1 MSDESA
7 RLAFKTHFYA
17 WEKEKLV
24 VEVVVENNNSGPLS
38 MCGSVTFPSALLPF
52 SNPWEFWPLG

>member
-17 WEKEKLV
+17 WEKEK
-24 VEVVVENNNSGPLS
+24 SG
-38 MCGSVTFPSALLPF
+38 GGGGGG
-52 SNPWEFWPLG
+52 EQ